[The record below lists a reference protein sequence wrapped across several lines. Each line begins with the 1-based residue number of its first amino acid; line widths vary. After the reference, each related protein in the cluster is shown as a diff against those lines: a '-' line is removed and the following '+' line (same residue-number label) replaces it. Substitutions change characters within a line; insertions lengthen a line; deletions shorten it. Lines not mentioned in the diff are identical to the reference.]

1 MFPVKKLCEVMH
13 INRSGFYKWKDRMDN
28 PSNKIRSK
36 LADIKLFED
45 YHSKY
50 PSHGYRW
57 LNAIIRNETGL
68 VVSDQYAHKCC
79 KFAGIKSKASHYKY
93 HKKENPFK
101 IYPNLLSAGINVN
114 RPMQCVVS
122 DMTAFKLKGVY
133 YEITFFMDIWN
144 NEILSYSL
152 SSKRGDRMTYLYG
165 LSNLLELKTKYLD
178 LPMILHT
185 DRGSVYSSK
194 AFNELLPAYCIS
206 RSMSRPGMP
215 TDNAT
220 MEAINGWIKDELF
233 TDFHVMSNENIESEI
248 DEYINFFNEKRPAY
262 ALNYL
267 TPVQYKELYA
277 EKTNL
282 CV

>member
-1 MFPVKKLCEVMH
+1 MFSVKKLCEIMH
-13 INRSGFYKWKDRMDN
+13 INRSGFYKWKERMDN
-28 PSNKIRSK
+28 PSDK
-36 LADIKLFED
+36 LKGRLSDIKLFED
-45 YHSKY
+45 YHKRY

-57 LNAIIRNETGL
+57 LNAMIRNETGL

-79 KFAGIKSKASHYKY
+79 KYAGIKSNAKHYKY

-101 IYPNLLSAGINVN
+101 IYPNMLSASVKVD

-122 DMTAFKLKGVY
+122 DMTAFRLKGIY

-165 LSNLLELKTKYLD
+165 LSNLLELKNKYLN

-194 AFNELLPAYCIS
+194 AFNELLPAYCIT
-206 RSMSRPGMP
+206 RSMSNPGTP
-215 TDNAT
+215 TDNAA
-220 MEAINGWIKDELF
+220 MESINGWIKDEMF
-233 TDFHVMSNENIESEI
+233 TDFHVVSNENIQNEI
-248 DEYINFFNEKRPAY
+248 AEYIKFFNEKRPAY

-277 EKTNL
+277 EKLNL